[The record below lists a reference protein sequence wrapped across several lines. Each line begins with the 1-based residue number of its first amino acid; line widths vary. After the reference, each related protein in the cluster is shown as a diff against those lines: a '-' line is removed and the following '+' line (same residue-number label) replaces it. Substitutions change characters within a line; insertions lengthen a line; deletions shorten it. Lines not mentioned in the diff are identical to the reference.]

1 MKHSEFDTYLRLYIY
16 MYIFNQQILY
26 FISIIIQVQEA
37 HSDLCDNKN
46 SGELKR
52 CVTALKLNKQAI
64 PLRKHTKDLES

>member
-1 MKHSEFDTYLRLYIY
+1 M
-16 MYIFNQQILY
+16 LY
-26 FISIIIQVQEA
+26 FISIIKQVQEA
-37 HSDLCDNKN
+37 HSDRCDNKN